1 MVSCMNPHTNSSSP
15 WPLDP
20 GLVHLNHGSFGACP
34 RPVLERQTELREEME
49 ANLTQFMIR
58 RLEGLLEPVREEL
71 AAFVGADPRDL
82 VFVRNAT
89 SGVNAVLRSLDLRP
103 GEELLVS
110 NMEYG
115 ASRNALDF
123 VAERSGA
130 VVVVADIPFPIE
142 SEDQVLE
149 VLLQKVSD
157 RTRLLLI
164 DHITSPTALVLPIQ
178 RIVDSMKERGIET
191 LVDGAHGPGQVPL
204 ELDELGALAYTGN
217 CHKWL
222 CTPKGSA
229 LLWVRRDW
237 QDRVRPTSISHGAT
251 TLPDAPRSR
260 FLEEFDWT
268 GTDDP
273 TPWLCIPKA
282 IAFLRGLHPDGFAG
296 LRDQQKRLVLHGR
309 RQLCDRLGIGFPAP
323 ESMIAALATVPL
335 PGTGNHLPFGM
346 AHPDPLLR
354 FLHEKRFEVV
364 VAPWPS
370 PPERILRIS
379 AHVYN
384 EESQYDALAQAVFDF
399 FED

>member
-1 MVSCMNPHTNSSSP
+1 MNRHTNPSSP
-15 WPLDP
+15 WLLDP

-34 RPVLERQTELREEME
+34 RPVLARQNELREEME

-130 VVVVADIPFPIE
+130 IVVVADIPFPIE
-142 SEDQVLE
+142 SEDQVLQA
-149 VLLQKVSD
+149 LLQKVTD

-178 RIVDSMKERGIET
+178 RIIDSMKERGIET

-204 ELDELGALAYTGN
+204 ALDELGALAYTGN

-273 TPWLCIPKA
+273 TPWLCIPEA

-309 RQLCDRLGIGFPAP
+309 RRLCDRLGIGTPAP

-364 VAPWPS
+364 VAPWPA

-384 EESQYDALAQAVFDF
+384 EESQYDALAKAVFDF